1 MLMKRIHYLTLLLI
15 LLFIHPDVY
24 SQDWSEITPSTG
36 EIPPGRRNA
45 DAVYD
50 AQGHRMIVFG
60 GETSAGRVNDIWAFD
75 FASNSWENLTP
86 LSGVSPAPR
95 RTPNMIYDNANHQVI
110 MWSGLGTAFYND
122 IWRFDISDNEWTAY
136 DPAGPLPEIRYGA
149 VSVLDPAAGH
159 LVTFGGFTDQGR
171 FQDTWAF
178 DINNPQWNEITPS
191 QGSPGERC
199 LHTAVY
205 DTLHHRMIMYGGL
218 NNAGR
223 LSDIW
228 ALDLTQHTWEELT
241 PASTPPGRYFTVAV
255 YDAGNHRVLIFSGN
269 ADGASSTNDLW
280 AFDLNTNI
288 WEELILT
295 GSLPPIRSGASG
307 IYVPGENRMVVF
319 GGRDG
324 GYLNDLWSLNNL
336 SPPTAISELDEQH
349 LPAQITLAQNYPNP
363 FNPATNIEFQI
374 SASRFV
380 TLDVYDVSG
389 RLVKTL
395 VRENRSPGNYT
406 ERWDGTNQFGQQVG
420 SGVYFYRIESAGYT
434 ITQKMLLTR

>member
-1 MLMKRIHYLTLLLI
+1 MKRLHTIFLLLA
-15 LLFIHPDVY
+15 LFLFPPNLQ
-24 SQDWSEITPSTG
+24 SQDWSEITPSAG

-75 FASNSWENLTP
+75 FVSNSWENLTP
-86 LSGVSPAPR
+86 VIGMSPAPR
-95 RTPNMIYDNANHQVI
+95 RTPNMVYDAANHQIV

-122 IWRFDISDNEWTAY
+122 TWRFDFSGNEWTAY
-136 DPAGPLPEIRYGA
+136 NPDGTLPEIRYGA

-205 DTLHHRMIMYGGL
+205 DTLHHRMIMYGGI

-228 ALDLTQHTWEELT
+228 VFDLAQQTWTDLT
-241 PASTPPGRYFTVAV
+241 PASTPPGRYFTVAA
-255 YDAGNHRVLIFSGN
+255 YDAGNHRVLVFSGN
-269 ADGASSTNDLW
+269 AVGASTSNDLW
-280 AFDLNTNI
+280 AFDLNENL
-288 WEELILT
+288 WEELT
-295 GSLPPIRSGASG
+295 PAGSLPPNRAGASG

-319 GGRDG
+319 GGRAG
-324 GYLNDLWSLNNL
+324 NYLNDLWSLNNL
-336 SPPTAISELDEQH
+336 SQPTSISDLDEQR
-349 LPAQITLAQNYPNP
+349 LPTQITLAQNYPNP
-363 FNPATNIEFQI
+363 FNPATNIGFRI
-374 SASRFV
+374 SDFGFV
-380 TLDVYDVSG
+380 TLDIYDVSG
-389 RLVKTL
+389 KRVKTL
-395 VRENRSPGNYT
+395 VSENRLPGNYT
-406 ERWDGTNQFGQQVG
+406 EQWDGTNQLGQQVG
-420 SGVYFYRIESAGYT
+420 SGVYFYRIESAGYA